1 MTVSLLAPDERLS
14 PELVLVLPPELRA
27 QVLARLPAPV
37 WPPPRLPVLTL
48 ATPVDDPVARTL
60 GRIVVS
66 RATQLA
72 QIFAALTILTLALS
86 VVAHAVR

>member
-1 MTVSLLAPDERLS
+1 MDVPRFAPDEPLS

-37 WPPPRLPVLTL
+37 WAPPWPRVL
-48 ATPVDDPVARTL
+48 AVSPAGDPVARTL

-66 RATQLA
+66 RAAQLA
-72 QIFAALTILTLALS
+72 QIFVALTILTFAMS
-86 VVAHAVR
+86 IVAHALR

>member
-1 MTVSLLAPDERLS
+1 MTVSLLAPEEPLS

-37 WPPPRLPVLTL
+37 WPAPRPRVP
-48 ATPVDDPVARTL
+48 AVSHPGDPVARTL